1 MSKSSKIRWRERD
14 TQQLAKKVKNFN
26 AKLTRLTKKNPA
38 LAEILPD
45 RVSMKDLRGDI
56 TTRQEYNRVIK
67 ALSSFTEKG
76 AEEVVTGKSGVTTT
90 KWQLQQVKKAV
101 AIENRRR
108 KKQADTL
115 KTAPVT
121 IGGKVYTNVRRM
133 AGMQALQPLQVRLD
147 TRSQTSWENFSR
159 YMERQMLGGGQADE
173 QRYFQACVSCWSGM
187 CSDQQVTLLKT
198 HMQQVGIGKCLKAY
212 YNGVDELRMQ
222 CTPINFLFQWLSRMF
237 SIPSIALQVCLSST
251 RHGSHGIRAG
261 ISKLH
266 RETSIRLRVKPWENT
281 IQQILRQKQLNQL
294 LYGVGEYL
302 L

>member
-1 MSKSSKIRWRERD
+1 MPKSSKIRWRERD

-26 AKLTRLTKKNPA
+26 AKLTRLSKKNPA
-38 LAEILPD
+38 LKEILPD

-56 TTRQEYNRVIK
+56 TNRQEYNRVIK
-67 ALSSFTEKG
+67 ALSAFTEKG

-90 KWQLQQVKKAV
+90 KWQLQQVRKAV
-101 AIENRRR
+101 ALENRRR
-108 KKQADTL
+108 KKQADVL
-115 KTAPVT
+115 KTAPVM

-147 TRSQTSWENFSR
+147 TRSQTSWENFSK

-212 YNGVDELRMQ
+212 YNGVDELRPEYIYDAVYSYKLSVSMAVQ
-222 CTPINFLFQWLSRMF
+222 NVINSMNA
-237 SIPSIALQVCLSST
+237 IAGLPQLDPARFA
-251 RHGSHGIRAG
+251 RHQGRNFKTAPRTKYKMDS
-261 ISKLH
+261 
-266 RETSIRLRVKPWENT
+266 ED
-281 IQQILRQKQLNQL
+281 
-294 LYGVGEYL
+294 
-302 L
+302 

>member
-45 RVSMKDLRGDI
+45 KVSMKDLRGDI
-56 TTRQEYNRVIK
+56 TNRQEYNRVIK
-67 ALSSFTEKG
+67 ALSAFTEKG

-90 KWQLQQVKKAV
+90 KWQLQQVRKAV
-101 AIENRRR
+101 ALENRRR

-115 KTAPVT
+115 KTAPVM
-121 IGGKVYTNVRRM
+121 ISGKVYTNVRRM

-147 TRSQTSWENFSR
+147 TRSQTSWENFSK

-173 QRYFQACVSCWSGM
+173 QRYFQACVTCWSGM
-187 CSDQQVTLLKT
+187 CSDKQVNLLKT

-212 YNGVDELRMQ
+212 YNGVDELRPEYIYDAVYTYKLSVSMAVQ
-222 CTPINFLFQWLSRMF
+222 NVLNSMNAIAGLPQLDPARFARHPGRNFKAAPRTKYKMDSE
-237 SIPSIALQVCLSST
+237 
-251 RHGSHGIRAG
+251 G
-261 ISKLH
+261 
-266 RETSIRLRVKPWENT
+266 
-281 IQQILRQKQLNQL
+281 
-294 LYGVGEYL
+294 
-302 L
+302 

>member
-1 MSKSSKIRWRERD
+1 MPKSSKIRWRERD

-26 AKLTRLTKKNPA
+26 AKLTRLAKKNPA
-38 LAEILPD
+38 LKEILPD

-56 TTRQEYNRVIK
+56 TNRQEYNRVIK
-67 ALSSFTEKG
+67 ALSAFTEKG

-90 KWQLQQVKKAV
+90 KWQLQQVRKAV
-101 AIENRRR
+101 ALENRRR
-108 KKQADTL
+108 KKQADVL
-115 KTAPVT
+115 KTAPVM

-147 TRSQTSWENFSR
+147 TRSQTSWENFSK

-212 YNGVDELRMQ
+212 YNGVDELRPEYIYDAVYSYKLSVSMAVQ
-222 CTPINFLFQWLSRMF
+222 NVINSMNA
-237 SIPSIALQVCLSST
+237 IAGLPQLDPARFA
-251 RHGSHGIRAG
+251 RHQGRNFKTAPRTKYKMDS
-261 ISKLH
+261 
-266 RETSIRLRVKPWENT
+266 ED
-281 IQQILRQKQLNQL
+281 
-294 LYGVGEYL
+294 
-302 L
+302 

>member
-1 MSKSSKIRWRERD
+1 MPKSSKIRWRERD

-26 AKLTRLTKKNPA
+26 AKLTRLEKKNPA
-38 LAEILPD
+38 LKEILPD
-45 RVSMKDLRGDI
+45 RVSVKDLRGDI
-56 TTRQEYNRVIK
+56 TNRQEYNRVIK
-67 ALSSFTEKG
+67 ALSAFTEKG

-147 TRSQTSWENFSR
+147 TRTQTSWENFSK

-212 YNGVDELRMQ
+212 YNGVDELRPEYIYDAVYTYKLSVSMAVQ
-222 CTPINFLFQWLSRMF
+222 NVINSMNA
-237 SIPSIALQVCLSST
+237 IAGLPQLDPARFA
-251 RHGSHGIRAG
+251 RHPGRNFTAAPRTKYKTNS
-261 ISKLH
+261 
-266 RETSIRLRVKPWENT
+266 ED
-281 IQQILRQKQLNQL
+281 
-294 LYGVGEYL
+294 
-302 L
+302 

>member
-1 MSKSSKIRWRERD
+1 MPKSSKIRWRERD
-14 TQQLAKKVKNFN
+14 TEQLAKKVKNFN

-45 RVSMKDLRGDI
+45 RVSMKDLKGDI
-56 TTRQEYNRVIK
+56 TNRQEYNRVIK

-90 KWQLQQVKKAV
+90 KWQLQQVRKAV

-147 TRSQTSWENFSR
+147 TRSQTSWENFSK

-212 YNGVDELRMQ
+212 YNGVDELRPEYIYDAVYTYKLSVSMAVQ
-222 CTPINFLFQWLSRMF
+222 NVINSMNA
-237 SIPSIALQVCLSST
+237 IAGLPQLDPARFA
-251 RHGSHGIRAG
+251 RHPGRNFKTAPRN
-261 ISKLH
+261 KY
-266 RETSIRLRVKPWENT
+266 KPED
-281 IQQILRQKQLNQL
+281 
-294 LYGVGEYL
+294 
-302 L
+302 

>member
-1 MSKSSKIRWRERD
+1 MPKSSKIRWRERD
-14 TQQLAKKVKNFN
+14 TEQLAKKVKNFN

-38 LAEILPD
+38 LAEILPQ

-56 TTRQEYNRVIK
+56 TNRQEYNRVIK

-90 KWQLQQVKKAV
+90 KWQLQQVRKAV

-147 TRSQTSWENFSR
+147 TRTQTSWENFSR

-212 YNGVDELRMQ
+212 YNGVDELRPEYIYDAVYTYKLSVSMAVQ
-222 CTPINFLFQWLSRMF
+222 NVINSMNA
-237 SIPSIALQVCLSST
+237 IAGLPQLDPARFA
-251 RHGSHGIRAG
+251 RHPVR
-261 ISKLH
+261 
-266 RETSIRLRVKPWENT
+266 NFT
-281 IQQILRQKQLNQL
+281 IAPRTKYKTNS
-294 LYGVGEYL
+294 EE
-302 L
+302 

>member
-26 AKLTRLTKKNPA
+26 AKLTRLEKKNPA
-38 LAEILPD
+38 LKEILPD
-45 RVSMKDLRGDI
+45 RVSVKDLRGDI
-56 TTRQEYNRVIK
+56 TNRQEYNRVIK
-67 ALSSFTEKG
+67 ALSAFTEKG
-76 AEEVVTGKSGVTTT
+76 AEEVVSGKSGVTTT

-147 TRSQTSWENFSR
+147 TRTQTSWENFSK

-212 YNGVDELRMQ
+212 YNGVDELRPEYIYDAVYTYKLSVSMAVQ
-222 CTPINFLFQWLSRMF
+222 NVIN
-237 SIPSIALQVCLSST
+237 SINAIAGLPQLDPARFA
-251 RHGSHGIRAG
+251 RHAG
-261 ISKLH
+261 RNFKAAPRTKYKMNS
-266 RETSIRLRVKPWENT
+266 EE
-281 IQQILRQKQLNQL
+281 
-294 LYGVGEYL
+294 
-302 L
+302 

>member
-14 TQQLAKKVKNFN
+14 TEQLAKKVKNFN

-38 LAEILPD
+38 LAEVLPD

-56 TTRQEYNRVIK
+56 TNRQEYNRVIK

-90 KWQLQQVKKAV
+90 KWQLQQVRKAV

-198 HMQQVGIGKCLKAY
+198 HMQQVGIGKCLKVY
-212 YNGVDELRMQ
+212 YNGVDELRPEYIYDAVYTYKLSVSMAVQ
-222 CTPINFLFQWLSRMF
+222 NVINSMNAIAGLPQLDPARFARHPSRNF
-237 SIPSIALQVCLSST
+237 TAAPRTKYKTNS
-251 RHGSHGIRAG
+251 
-261 ISKLH
+261 
-266 RETSIRLRVKPWENT
+266 EE
-281 IQQILRQKQLNQL
+281 
-294 LYGVGEYL
+294 
-302 L
+302 

>member
-26 AKLTRLTKKNPA
+26 AKLTRLAKKNPA
-38 LAEILPD
+38 LKEILPD

-56 TTRQEYNRVIK
+56 TNRQEYNRVIK
-67 ALSSFTEKG
+67 ALSAFTEKG

-90 KWQLQQVKKAV
+90 KWQLQQVRKAV
-101 AIENRRR
+101 ALENRRR

-115 KTAPVT
+115 KTAPVM

-147 TRSQTSWENFSR
+147 TRSQTSWENFSK

-212 YNGVDELRMQ
+212 YNGVDELRPEYIYDAVYTYKLSVSMAVQ
-222 CTPINFLFQWLSRMF
+222 NVLNSINR
-237 SIPSIALQVCLSST
+237 IAGLPQLDPARFA
-251 RHGSHGIRAG
+251 RHPGRNFKTAPRTKYKMDS
-261 ISKLH
+261 
-266 RETSIRLRVKPWENT
+266 ED
-281 IQQILRQKQLNQL
+281 
-294 LYGVGEYL
+294 
-302 L
+302 

>member
-14 TQQLAKKVKNFN
+14 TEQLAKKVKNFN
-26 AKLTRLTKKNPA
+26 AKLSRLTKKNPA

-56 TTRQEYNRVIK
+56 TNRQEYNRVIK

-90 KWQLQQVKKAV
+90 KWQLQQVRKAV

-147 TRSQTSWENFSR
+147 TRTQTSWENFSK

-212 YNGVDELRMQ
+212 YNGVDELRPEYIYDAVYTYKLSVSMAVQ
-222 CTPINFLFQWLSRMF
+222 NVINSMNA
-237 SIPSIALQVCLSST
+237 IAGLPQLDPARFA
-251 RHGSHGIRAG
+251 RHPGRNFTAAPRTKYKMNS
-261 ISKLH
+261 
-266 RETSIRLRVKPWENT
+266 EE
-281 IQQILRQKQLNQL
+281 
-294 LYGVGEYL
+294 
-302 L
+302 

>member
-1 MSKSSKIRWRERD
+1 MPKSSKIRWRERD
-14 TQQLAKKVKNFN
+14 TEQLAKKVKNFN

-45 RVSMKDLRGDI
+45 RVSMKDLKGDI
-56 TTRQEYNRVIK
+56 TNRQEYNRVIK

-90 KWQLQQVKKAV
+90 KWQLQQVRKAV

-147 TRSQTSWENFSR
+147 TRSQTSWENFSK

-212 YNGVDELRMQ
+212 YNGVDELRPEYIYDAVYTYKLSVSMAVQ
-222 CTPINFLFQWLSRMF
+222 NVINSMNA
-237 SIPSIALQVCLSST
+237 IAGLPQLDPARFA
-251 RHGSHGIRAG
+251 RHPGRNFKTAPRN
-261 ISKLH
+261 KYKT
-266 RETSIRLRVKPWENT
+266 ED
-281 IQQILRQKQLNQL
+281 
-294 LYGVGEYL
+294 
-302 L
+302 